1 MQSAYETLY
10 ALLETAFSRL
20 NVSDLS
26 DCFDRIVAGI
36 SDEHDIRILCNLM
49 LTKLVILAPDETRM
63 RLEAI
68 AENFRAVLSTKAKE
82 NAVKQEIEKIQEGSK
97 GVLKVSVLLNKRFSA
112 DSAGIEDS
120 QLRGWQNYWE
130 WVRKDFPVMVKAAE
144 DDLKEKDR

>member
-1 MQSAYETLY
+1 
-10 ALLETAFSRL
+10 
-20 NVSDLS
+20 
-26 DCFDRIVAGI
+26 
-36 SDEHDIRILCNLM
+36 
-49 LTKLVILAPDETRM
+49 M

-112 DSAGIEDS
+112 EGAGAEDS

-130 WVRKDFPVMVKAAE
+130 WVRKDFSVMVKTAE